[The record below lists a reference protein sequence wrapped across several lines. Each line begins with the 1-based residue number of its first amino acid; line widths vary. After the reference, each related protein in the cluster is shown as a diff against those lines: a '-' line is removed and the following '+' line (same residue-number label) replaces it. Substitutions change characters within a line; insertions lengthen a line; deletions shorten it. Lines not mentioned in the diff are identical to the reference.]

1 MKPLRLGKVIGQGM
15 ERICY
20 ANLDNPKTCFKVS
33 KIGHDV
39 QTRREIQ
46 YFEFLKKRHIHADFL
61 PTYFGHFQ
69 TSDSLVIE
77 QELFA
82 STENVTAQLLDEFLL
97 NASQEEIEDL
107 ENRLSHIKSEMIKK
121 NIIIS
126 DIRPGNILVLKNR
139 QGTIVRIIFLDGY
152 GSPEF
157 IPLPMYCPF
166 FGKLKIERQ
175 WKKFNRHYNN
185 AKNKRQNTK

>member
-1 MKPLRLGKVIGQGM
+1 MQQEIITSR
-15 ERICY
+15 
-20 ANLDNPKTCFKVS
+20 NNPKIKFAAALS
-33 KIGHDV
+33 D
-39 QTRREIQ
+39 
-46 YFEFLKKRHIHADFL
+46 KKFR
-61 PTYFGHFQ
+61 
-69 TSDSLVIE
+69 
-77 QELFA
+77 
-82 STENVTAQLLDEFLL
+82 TENGVVAFEGFKLLDEFLL

-185 AKNKRQNTK
+185 AKSKRQSTI